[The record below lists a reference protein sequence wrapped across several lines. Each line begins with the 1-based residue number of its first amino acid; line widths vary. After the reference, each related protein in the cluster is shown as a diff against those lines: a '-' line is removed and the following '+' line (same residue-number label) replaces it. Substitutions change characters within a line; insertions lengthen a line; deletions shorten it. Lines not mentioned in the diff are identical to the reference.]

1 MVTRARRYQVERFER
16 FQRQFSRARSRR
28 QFDEF
33 QVALDG
39 LVSRAASPPPPHAT
53 APVVS
58 PPATTTQGRT
68 VFDQQMRDL
77 LVRVHGR
84 PAPTSDPAEPT
95 DTGDGWWSP
104 KPVYGFRVWQL
115 LGEQLHGAK
124 KPWIIPRQTAVCL
137 HRWTSEGPIPHDVG
151 ECGRPPCGIYV
162 VKDPDRIRD
171 LVGSWFQQGPVT
183 VFVGIAALSGRV
195 IEHDTGYRAEHAKV
209 VAGAAIA
216 GTEHRVNSSWIDDPS
231 DLKDLFAAPSQFVAR
246 TLGGPNPITMALDIM
261 FERLMVCAERLAVA

>member
-1 MVTRARRYQVERFER
+1 VVTRARRYQVERFER
-16 FQRQFSRARSRR
+16 FQRQFARARSRR

-39 LVSRAASPPPPHAT
+39 LVSRAASPPPPIA
-53 APVVS
+53 ASPVVS
-58 PPATTTQGRT
+58 AATADTQGRT

-95 DTGDGWWSP
+95 DTGEVWWSP

-124 KPWIIPRQTAVCL
+124 KPWVIPQQTAVCL
-137 HRWTSEGPIPHDVG
+137 HRWTSESPIPHEVS

-171 LVGSWFQQGPVT
+171 LVGSWFRQGPVT
-183 VFVGIAALSGRV
+183 VFVGVAALSGRV
-195 IEHDTGYRAEHAKV
+195 IEHDTGYRAEHAEV

-216 GTEHRVNSSWIDDPS
+216 GNEHRVNTCWIDDPN
-231 DLKDLFAAPSQFVAR
+231 DLTYLFASPDQFLAR
-246 TLGGPNPITMALDIM
+246 TLGDPDPITMAFEAM
-261 FERLMVCAERLAVA
+261 FERLTVCAERLAVA